1 MSNRY
6 RKHESGHSKRKKKQK
21 LEAQMESLKG
31 SLLKYVTTVK
41 DNNSDEPLKTDD
53 LSSDNPLNVDE
64 HNSDEPLNVDE
75 HNSDEPLNVDENNS
89 DEPLNANENN
99 SDEHLNANEN
109 NSDELLNEDETIN
122 LDDPTEWTVIN
133 TNLRDLLVEKGPVKI
148 YDYDF
153 PKDEYSRNF
162 SSSFYMQKMA
172 NGEKYERKWL
182 LYSIKLDR
190 VFCFCCKLFDVNSCK
205 SKLAKGGSKDWRNMN
220 DKLKKHE
227 SSKEHI
233 MNMSK
238 WFELE
243 SRLAKNNTID
253 KETQIL
259 INKDK
264 EHWKDVLKR
273 IIGVVK
279 TFSMNN
285 IPFRGDNE
293 KLYEK
298 NNGNFLAIVQMIAE
312 FDLVM
317 KEHVRRIKNKEI
329 YNHYLGHN
337 MQNELI
343 SLLAC
348 EVKNKI
354 VNKVKEAKYFSVIL
368 DCTPDTSHKEQMSII
383 LRCLDISSTPIEV
396 KEYFFEFII
405 VDDTTGKGLFDAMV
419 EEISNIGLD
428 INNIRGQGYDNGSN
442 MKGKHQGVQKRLLDI
457 NPRAFYTP
465 CGCHSLNLVLCDM
478 ANSCTK
484 AREFFGI
491 IQRTYTIFASS
502 TKRWK
507 ILQDC
512 LPKLTLKPLSQTRW
526 ESRVESVKA
535 IRYQAPQIKKALMKL
550 YSDDDAKVL
559 SEAKSLADFEFNKFE
574 FLLGIVIWYEI
585 LCAINRVSK
594 SLQEKD
600 MCIDS
605 AIKKLDGLLCYF
617 ENYRE
622 NGFENAIIDAKEIA
636 LEMDV
641 EPMFRE
647 KRIIHRNRRFD
658 ENVANETTKTPIEL
672 FKTDYFLYIV
682 DQAISSIKT
691 RFDQFKMF
699 ESIFGFLFSIKKLK
713 LLDDNTLKQ
722 HCINLENSLKHDTSI
737 DIDGLDLFEELKVL
751 RHIIHLECETPINI
765 LNYINSFNSFSN
777 AYIAYRIMLT
787 IPVTVASAERSFSK
801 LKLLKNYLRSTMSQ
815 ERLNGLATL
824 SIENDLLEDTDY
836 ENFIK
841 KFASVKARKV
851 NLI

>member
-21 LEAQMESLKG
+21 LEGEMESLKG

-41 DNNSDEPLKTDD
+41 DNNSDEPLKVDD
-53 LSSDNPLNVDE
+53 LSSDDPLNVDE

-75 HNSDEPLNVDENNS
+75 QNRDEPLNVDENNKDEPLNVDENNR

-99 SDEHLNANEN
+99 SDEPLNV
-109 NSDELLNEDETIN
+109 DETIN

-133 TNLRDLLVEKGPVKI
+133 ANLRDLLVEKGSVKV

-162 SSSFYMQKMA
+162 SS
-172 NGEKYERKWL
+172 
-182 LYSIKLDR
+182 
-190 VFCFCCKLFDVNSCK
+190 
-205 SKLAKGGSKDWRNMN
+205 
-220 DKLKKHE
+220 
-227 SSKEHI
+227 
-233 MNMSK
+233 
-238 WFELE
+238 
-243 SRLAKNNTID
+243 
-253 KETQIL
+253 
-259 INKDK
+259 
-264 EHWKDVLKR
+264 
-273 IIGVVK
+273 
-279 TFSMNN
+279 
-285 IPFRGDNE
+285 
-293 KLYEK
+293 
-298 NNGNFLAIVQMIAE
+298 
-312 FDLVM
+312 
-317 KEHVRRIKNKEI
+317 
-329 YNHYLGHN
+329 
-337 MQNELI
+337 
-343 SLLAC
+343 
-348 EVKNKI
+348 
-354 VNKVKEAKYFSVIL
+354 
-368 DCTPDTSHKEQMSII
+368 
-383 LRCLDISSTPIEV
+383 
-396 KEYFFEFII
+396 
-405 VDDTTGKGLFDAMV
+405 
-419 EEISNIGLD
+419 
-428 INNIRGQGYDNGSN
+428 
-442 MKGKHQGVQKRLLDI
+442 
-457 NPRAFYTP
+457 
-465 CGCHSLNLVLCDM
+465 
-478 ANSCTK
+478 SCTK

-574 FLLGIVIWYEI
+574 FLLGMVIWYEI

-605 AIKKLDGLLCYF
+605 AIQKLDGLLCYF

-641 EPMFRE
+641 EPMFRG

-658 ENVANETTKTPIEL
+658 ENVTNETTKTPIEL

-682 DQAISSIKT
+682 DQAISSIRT

-722 HCINLENSLKHDTSI
+722 HCINLESSLKHDTSI
-737 DIDGLDLFEELKVL
+737 DIDGLDLFDELKVL
-751 RHIIHLECETPINI
+751 RHVIHLECDTPINI
-765 LNYINSFNSFSN
+765 LNYINTFNSFSN

-824 SIENDLLEDTDY
+824 SIENDLLEETDY